1 MKNKEY
7 YQDFISKIEKKL
19 EFIPPSD
26 IERINMLKQLKREL
40 KKELKK
46 DLIKNYNKK

>member
-40 KKELKK
+40 KK
-46 DLIKNYNKK
+46 DLLRNDINN

>member
-7 YQDFISKIEKKL
+7 YQDFISRIEKKL

-40 KKELKK
+40 KK
-46 DLIKNYNKK
+46 DLLRNDINN

>member
-1 MKNKEY
+1 MKNREY

-40 KKELKK
+40 KK
-46 DLIKNYNKK
+46 DLLRNDINSN

>member
-7 YQDFISKIEKKL
+7 YQDFISRIEKKL

-26 IERINMLKQLKREL
+26 IERINMLKQLRR
-40 KKELKK
+40 ELKK
-46 DLIKNYNKK
+46 DLLKNDFNTHE

>member
-1 MKNKEY
+1 MKNREY
-7 YQDFISKIEKKL
+7 YQDFISRIEKKL

-40 KKELKK
+40 KKDLLKN
-46 DLIKNYNKK
+46 DINTHE

>member
-1 MKNKEY
+1 MKNREY

-26 IERINMLKQLKREL
+26 IERINMLKQLR
-40 KKELKK
+40 KELKK
-46 DLIKNYNKK
+46 DLLKNDISN

>member
-7 YQDFISKIEKKL
+7 YQDFISRIEKKL

-40 KKELKK
+40 KK
-46 DLIKNYNKK
+46 DLLRNDNKL

>member
-1 MKNKEY
+1 MKNREY
-7 YQDFISKIEKKL
+7 YQDFISRIEKKL

-40 KKELKK
+40 KK
-46 DLIKNYNKK
+46 DLLRNDNKL